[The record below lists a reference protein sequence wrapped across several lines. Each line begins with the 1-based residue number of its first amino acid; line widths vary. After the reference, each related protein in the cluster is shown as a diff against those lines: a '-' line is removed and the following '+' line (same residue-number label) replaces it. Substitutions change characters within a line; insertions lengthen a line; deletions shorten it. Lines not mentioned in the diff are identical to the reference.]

1 MPYVHH
7 PAKPRG
13 EALAVIAQSL
23 PMAAMF
29 MRNRMLSWTAVLLAV
44 QAWLNEP
51 RHKVESND
59 SKQQPAIL
67 RVTFAIMSLLMCYA
81 ELVFPSMLTMA
92 RQEQMM
98 KKAAERAAERA
109 AELAALSA
117 STVAETVV
125 SSVSLAVETA
135 TQKGWWPL

>member
-98 KKAAERAAERA
+98 KKAAERAAE
-109 AELAALSA
+109 LAALSA